1 MVSYAKHSFQR
12 IKSFAY
18 GAKNRIRIENS
29 MKTTFKRNAQ
39 QSWVRISLT
48 CGAKCCN
55 NLYLV
60 DKEEICCRPFLIFN
74 GVIYGLS
81 SLYSRYLIGA
91 VSILT
96 VSILTVAI
104 LTLAILTDSF
114 VTVSMMTAAM
124 VWLSLLADWVAALD
138 LSDLEGNS
146 ALVLIFVA

>member
-48 CGAKCCN
+48 RGAKCCN

>member
-39 QSWVRISLT
+39 LSWVRISLT
-48 CGAKCCN
+48 RGAKCCN
-55 NLYLV
+55 NLYRV
-60 DKEEICCRPFLIFN
+60 DKEEICCRPFLIFK

-81 SLYSRYLIGA
+81 FLYAWYLIGA

-96 VSILTVAI
+96 VSILTVSI
-104 LTLAILTDSF
+104 LTVSF
-114 VTVSMMTAAM
+114 VTVSVMTAM
-124 VWLSLLADWVAALD
+124 VGLSFLADPVVVAAL
-138 LSDLEGNS
+138 DLEGNS
-146 ALVLIFVA
+146 ALVLILVA

>member
-48 CGAKCCN
+48 RGAKCCN
-55 NLYLV
+55 NLYRV
-60 DKEEICCRPFLIFN
+60 DKEEICCRPFF
-74 GVIYGLS
+74 YP
-81 SLYSRYLIGA
+81 RYLVVA

-96 VSILTVAI
+96 VSILTVSV
-104 LTLAILTDSF
+104 LTVSVLTVSVLTVSF
-114 VTVSMMTAAM
+114 VTFSVMTAAM
-124 VWLSLLADWVAALD
+124 VGLSFLADSVVVAAL
-138 LSDLEGNS
+138 DLEGNS
-146 ALVLIFVA
+146 ALLLILVA

>member
-48 CGAKCCN
+48 RGAKCCN

-104 LTLAILTDSF
+104 LTDSF

>member
-48 CGAKCCN
+48 RGAKCCN
-55 NLYLV
+55 NLYRV

-81 SLYSRYLIGA
+81 FLYARYLIVA

-96 VSILTVAI
+96 VSFLTVA
-104 LTLAILTDSF
+104 F

-124 VWLSLLADWVAALD
+124 VGLLWWPIGWRLWTFRIWRGIRRWFWF
-138 LSDLEGNS
+138 LWHS
-146 ALVLIFVA
+146 FQWQ